1 MTVSMSEGCST
12 REVGV
17 DLSSHLH
24 WPPLWGPRSSG
35 KGHPQAWMSSSTNT
49 NMEKA
54 PPLRQQCTLEGPTG
68 GSEGPSSTSE
78 MTANLKRTWE

>member
-1 MTVSMSEGCST
+1 MSEGCST
-12 REVGV
+12 RGSGGGP
-17 DLSSHLH
+17 LLP
-24 WPPLWGPRSSG
+24 PPLASSLGATLPG